1 MKKRVEIVIL
11 QSKWYYIYNIEKG
24 VFELKLYHVSTLLE
38 DKPTHFIPRV
48 PSSRMNGED
57 EVKPRICF
65 SSDVK
70 EALKSMPDSYDG
82 IYNKYYRQEE
92 EGLPALFSLFE
103 VDTQDVGVEN
113 LIDPTTLTNEK
124 LVPDAVKHQEYWVT
138 KELVLTPANFILIE
152 HLEQNNDDC
161 QFTEVRVQYSKESVE
176 RTFVFTFIYEA
187 ESTNMKVMLKQM
199 QLPFEE
205 VIEEGIFNF
214 GEGKFELTVVIPS
227 DMDIANLWLYY
238 YLIRFQYEEELGMND
253 YKQLLKESKP
263 FGENK
268 LVTK

>member
-1 MKKRVEIVIL
+1 M
-11 QSKWYYIYNIEKG
+11 WYYICNKQKEVI
-24 VFELKLYHVSTLLE
+24 ELKLYHVSTLLE
-38 DKPTHFIPRV
+38 DKPTHFTPRV

-92 EGLPALFSLFE
+92 EGLPAFFSLFE
-103 VDTQDVGVEN
+103 VDTQVVESEN
-113 LIDPTTLTNEK
+113 LIEPTTLTNEK

-138 KELVLTPANFILIE
+138 KELVLSPVTFIWIE

-161 QFTEVRVQYSKESVE
+161 LFKEVRVQYSKESVE

-187 ESTNMKVMLKQM
+187 ESTEMKAILSQM

-205 VIEEGIFNF
+205 VIERGIFDF

-227 DMDIANLWLYY
+227 DTDIANLWLYY
-238 YLIRFQYEEELGMND
+238 YLIRFQYEEELGMYD
-253 YKQLLKESKP
+253 YKELLKESKP
-263 FGENK
+263 FGQNM